1 VSGLS
6 EIAQTLFPD
15 FVRAAPPEASRELL
29 RAAGAL
35 YFAVN
40 AGERQRIERS
50 IDDLLGPGD
59 RAETVKRRVFGNI
72 AEHYFEKLLVA
83 NRPLGFVRSFAR
95 DRIACEGLENLD
107 EAAALGRGVLAV
119 TAHWGAV
126 ELVPPALAVR
136 GYPVSI
142 VLETKTPRL
151 RAALERAAAGAGARL
166 IIASRGDR
174 VLERIL
180 AELSEGR
187 VLVTQVDE
195 VDAWR
200 RRPSRTIR
208 LFGNSLFFD
217 HSLDFIAKR
226 SGSPSVGLFCR
237 RSEGLRYRLRCEA
250 LALDPRGT
258 NVAERALRLWE
269 RMLLESPEQWYEWK
283 KWELMKTGSGQRDDG
298 ITAGPEAV

>member
-1 VSGLS
+1 MSGLS
-6 EIAQTLFPD
+6 ELAQTFFPD
-15 FVRAAPPEASRELL
+15 IVRKVSPETSRSLM

-40 AGERQRIERS
+40 AEEKKRVERS
-50 IDDLLGPGD
+50 IDDLLGSGP
-59 RAETVKRRVFGNI
+59 RADEVKRRVFGNI

-83 NRPLGFVRSFAR
+83 NRSLGFIRGFVASRV
-95 DRIACEGLENLD
+95 ACDGLGRLD
-107 EAAALGRGVLAV
+107 EALARGKGALAV

-126 ELVPPALAVR
+126 ELIPPALALR
-136 GYPVSI
+136 GYPISI

-151 RAALERAAAGAGARL
+151 RAALERAVAGTDARL

-174 VLERIL
+174 VLDAIFGSL
-180 AELSEGR
+180 AEGR
-187 VLVTQVDE
+187 VLITQVDE

-200 RRPSRTIR
+200 RRRSRTIR

-226 SGSPSVGLFCR
+226 ALCPTVGLYCR
-237 RSEGLRYRLRCEA
+237 RSAPLRYSLRCESIA
-250 LALDPRGT
+250 PDPREE
-258 NVAERALRLWE
+258 NVAEKALRLWE

-283 KWELMKTGSGQRDDG
+283 KWELMKAEPESIAGSG
-298 ITAGPEAV
+298 A